1 MSRLHE
7 MTPLQRQFAAE
18 HQNVVFRFLN
28 QKKLPIDDYYDIVIF
43 GYLQAVQ
50 EYDENPALS
59 RFQFSTIAMDIVRR
73 ISKLTQNVSQEILN
87 LTRMNGCLCSH
98 YTYENR
104 KMRKAPTVNIHSHTQ
119 AGRTLDEILPDRRK
133 DLQEQTADRL
143 FVMEVLSCLTE
154 TEQQMVHMKADGLT
168 CREIAE
174 IFCTTVHIIN
184 GRFRRMRVRLTEMNF

>member
-7 MTPLQRQFAAE
+7 MTPLQRQFAEE

-59 RFQFSTIAMDIVRR
+59 RFQFSTIAW
-73 ISKLTQNVSQEILN
+73 
-87 LTRMNGCLCSH
+87 TRMNGCLCSH

-104 KMRKAPTVNIHSHTQ
+104 KMRKAPTVNIHSHIQ

-168 CREIAE
+168 YREIAE
-174 IFCTTVHIIN
+174 IFCTTVHSIN
-184 GRFRRMRVRLTEMNF
+184 GRFRRMRVRLTEIEF

>member
-7 MTPLQRQFAAE
+7 LTHLQRQFAEE
-18 HQNVVFRFLN
+18 HQDTVFRFLSH
-28 QKKLPIDDYYDIVIF
+28 KGLSIEDYYDIVIF
-43 GYLQAVQ
+43 GYLKAVQ

-59 RFQFSTIAMDIVRR
+59 RFQFSTIAW
-73 ISKLTQNVSQEILN
+73 
-87 LTRMNGCLCSH
+87 TRMNGCLCSH

-154 TEQQMVHMKADGLT
+154 TERQMVHLKADGLT
-168 CREIAE
+168 CR
-174 IFCTTVHIIN
+174 V
-184 GRFRRMRVRLTEMNF
+184 

>member
-59 RFQFSTIAMDIVRR
+59 RFQFTTIAWT
-73 ISKLTQNVSQEILN
+73 K
-87 LTRMNGCLCSH
+87 MNDCLCSH
-98 YTYENR
+98 YTHENR
-104 KMRKAPTVNIHSHTQ
+104 MRRKVPTVNIHAYTQ
-119 AGRTLDEILPDRRK
+119 AGRTLDDILPDHRK
-133 DLQEQTADRL
+133 DLQAQTAEHL

-154 TEQQMVHMKADGLT
+154 TERQMVHLKADGLT

-174 IFCTTVHIIN
+174 RLSTTVSSIN
-184 GRFRRMRVRLTEMNF
+184 GRFHRMRVRLTEMNF